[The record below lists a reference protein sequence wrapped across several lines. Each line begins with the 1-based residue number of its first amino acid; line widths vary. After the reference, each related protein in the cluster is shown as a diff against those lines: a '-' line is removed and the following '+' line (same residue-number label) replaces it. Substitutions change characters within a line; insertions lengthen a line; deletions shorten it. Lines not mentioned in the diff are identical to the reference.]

1 MRRILLALAMLAVLL
16 AATKGAEARH
26 GHGHWHGHRHGHWH
40 GHGHGHWHGHGWGG
54 FHGGWGHRYS
64 HGFGWG
70 GWGGSAISI
79 GYYPYASYGC
89 YSPYYAYRPSYLYGG
104 YGYPA
109 YYPPAIGYYGFYGS
123 TYNPSAN
130 FLATNNQAS
139 PTVAALVLDLLKR
152 NQNNVAVARPE
163 IAADAAAQPVKVER
177 PALPLT
183 NIVQRRKA
191 DQQISTGDMLFR
203 EQNFHA
209 ALQRYKTAA
218 QLAPD
223 MAEAYWRQGHALIAT
238 ANYELASGA
247 FKRALALDPNT
258 GREGFTL
265 AKLYADA
272 ELTKTAHIEG
282 LAGWALTRGE
292 SSDPYF
298 LMAVT
303 LYYDGQADRAAP
315 FFARAAQISG
325 VAGGHI
331 AAFEGGGA
339 NLAAPVAANQPAPQP
354 EIPIGAL
361 FEI

>member
-1 MRRILLALAMLAVLL
+1 MRRILLAVAMLAALL
-16 AATKGAEARH
+16 IAASPAEARH
-26 GHGHWHGHRHGHWH
+26 GC
-40 GHGHGHWHGHGWGG
+40 GWGG
-54 FHGGWGHRYS
+54 YR
-64 HGFGWG
+64 G
-70 GWGGSAISI
+70 GWGGGYCGWGGYRSYGYGYGGWGGGWCGPSISI
-79 GYYPYASYGC
+79 GYCAPYVGYSC

-104 YGYPA
+104 YGYPG
-109 YYPPAIGYYGFYGS
+109 YYAPPIGYYGFYGS
-123 TYNPSAN
+123 NYNPSAN
-130 FLATNNQAS
+130 FAATNNQAS

-152 NQNNVAVARPE
+152 NQNNVAALRPE

-247 FKRALALDPNT
+247 FKRALALDPST
-258 GREGFTL
+258 SRDGFTL

-331 AAFEGGGA
+331 AVFEAGGA
-339 NLAAPVAANQPAPQP
+339 APRAPIAANEPAPQP

-361 FEI
+361 VEI